1 MGGNLSNREPFKLIS
16 QDLSRVS
23 GVVHLHGSIK
33 VSEKPGAQIL
43 KRAAETRRYNRMMK
57 QLEAEKASKRG
68 LLSRV
73 MGFFRLK

>member
-1 MGGNLSNREPFKLIS
+1 MPEKIKFKK
-16 QDLSRVS
+16 QY
-23 GVVHLHGSIK
+23 
-33 VSEKPGAQIL
+33 KPIGFGDRPSKDTVEDHRNATAD
-43 KRAAETRRYNRMMK
+43 AAETRRYNRMMK